1 MTVLSTQG
9 GAQVAVTA
17 LVQAA
22 LTVRRGARVGFGY
35 LAAAG
40 LSLLVLLGSF
50 ADLRALGLEHAV
62 VAGAYAVVLA
72 VRLSARMRRP
82 QGAEA
87 DGVIDV
93 ELGLL
98 LLVGAHA
105 ALQLV
110 GGTRSEPYPLLY
122 VLAGL
127 VGAAADR
134 RAAHWLLLLAVGFEA
149 LVQRLPE
156 GQLRVEQLAIHAGL
170 LTAFGMLHRV
180 FTFAAIGRA
189 QAQSRAELEREKQR
203 AEEDARVFRLVATPS
218 EAGAGDE
225 ERLVHS
231 SVAEVRQ
238 ALFFDLDLVK
248 RTMGLYSVVLLMADE
263 SGEHLRI
270 VEVASDS
277 DDLADGPFGRGA
289 GAIGAA
295 FQRGLTMNLQHLRP
309 GYAGIG
315 YYRGASKVQSF
326 IAVPVREGAT
336 VRGVLCADRLDDRGF
351 GAADEEVLQLTIT
364 HLLRAVE
371 NERVFMQLERSKQE
385 HAVLRRASQALG
397 AALNE
402 QAVLD
407 AALSAAAEIAAY
419 DFAAVTQYDADAR
432 THCIRRAVGEGAANV
447 LNLSFGDNTSLTAM
461 AVKNRHYLP
470 YRGEYDPGSQVVYT
484 RKASLLGMQSL
495 LILPLVVRDVAI
507 GTLALAAK
515 RRDAFGATVRPTL
528 AALASQLAVA
538 LSNAASVQRLE
549 ELATTD
555 GLTGCYN
562 KRYFSEQLKA
572 KLGAAER
579 FGRKLSLVI
588 ADIDHFKVV
597 NDTYGHATGDVVIK
611 ELGAI
616 LNRLKRETD
625 VVARFGGEEF
635 CVLCE
640 ESDVAGALQL
650 AERVRQELGRTSFE
664 TELGKLSVTC
674 SLCAATFPQH
684 AKGRQDLFEAAD
696 RALYKAKKAGRD
708 RVESA

>member
-1 MTVLSTQG
+1 
-9 GAQVAVTA
+9 
-17 LVQAA
+17 
-22 LTVRRGARVGFGY
+22 VGFGY

-40 LSLLVLLGSF
+40 LSVLVLLGSF
-50 ADLRALGLEHAV
+50 GKPSALGLEHAV
-62 VAGAYAVVLA
+62 VATAFAVVLGA
-72 VRLSARMRRP
+72 RIAGRMRRSAKLEG
-82 QGAEA
+82 Q
-87 DGVIDV
+87 GVIDV
-93 ELGLL
+93 EVGAL
-98 LLVGAHA
+98 LLVCMHA

-110 GGTRSEPYPLLY
+110 GGTGSEPYPLLY

-127 VGAAADR
+127 VGAVSER
-134 RAAHWLLLLAVGFEA
+134 RSAQVLLVLAIGFEA
-149 LVQRLPE
+149 LVQRFPE
-156 GQLRVEQLAIHAGL
+156 GHLRYEQLAVHAGL
-170 LTAFGMLHRV
+170 LAAFGMLHRV
-180 FTFAAIGRA
+180 FTFVAIGRA
-189 QAQSRAELEREKQR
+189 QAQGRAELDRERQR
-203 AEEDARVFRLVATPS
+203 AEEDARLFRLVATPS
-218 EAGAGDE
+218 ESAGGDE
-225 ERLVHS
+225 ERMVRS
-231 SVAEVRQ
+231 SVAEVQR
-238 ALFFDLDLVK
+238 ALFFHLDLVK
-248 RTMGLYSVVLLMADE
+248 RTMGLYSCVLLMADE
-263 SGEHLRI
+263 SGEHLRL
-270 VEVASDS
+270 VEAATES
-277 DDLADGPFGRGA
+277 DDLAEGPFGRGA
-289 GAIGAA
+289 GAVGAA
-295 FQRGLTMNLQHLRP
+295 FQRGVIMNLQHLKP
-309 GYAGIG
+309 GYGGIG
-315 YYRGASKVQSF
+315 YYRGPSTVRAF

-336 VRGVLCADRLDDRGF
+336 VRGVLCADRVVDRPF
-351 GAADEEVLQLTIT
+351 DAADEEALQVVIT

-397 AALNE
+397 AAQSE

-407 AALSAAAEIAAY
+407 AGLSAASEIAPY
-419 DFAAVTQYDADAR
+419 DFAAVTQYDADAH
-432 THCIRRAVGEGAANV
+432 THSVRRAVGEGAANV

-528 AALASQLAVA
+528 AALSSQLAVA

-579 FGRKLSLVI
+579 FGRKLSLLI
-588 ADIDHFKVV
+588 TDIDHFKMV

-611 ELGAI
+611 EVGAI

-640 ESDVAGALQL
+640 ETDTAGAVQL
-650 AERVRQELGRTSFE
+650 AERVRQELERTTFE
-664 TELGKLSVTC
+664 TELGKLTVTC
-674 SLCAATFPQH
+674 SLGVATFPHH

-696 RALYKAKKAGRD
+696 RALYKAKQSGRN
-708 RVESA
+708 RVQSA

>member
-1 MTVLSTQG
+1 VQ
-9 GAQVAVTA
+9 AAVTA

-22 LTVRRGARVGFGY
+22 LTVRRGARIGFGY

-40 LSLLVLLGSF
+40 LSVLVLLGSF
-50 ADLRALGLEHAV
+50 ADLGALGLEHAV
-62 VAGAYAVVLA
+62 VAGAYAVVLGA
-72 VRLSARMRRP
+72 RLVGRLRGARK
-82 QGAEA
+82 AEGGSVV
-87 DGVIDV
+87 DLEIGV
-93 ELGLL
+93 L
-98 LLVGAHA
+98 LLVGMHA

-110 GGTRSEPYPLLY
+110 GGTRSEPYPLVY

-127 VGAAADR
+127 VGAVAER
-134 RAAHWLLLLAVGFEA
+134 RAAQWLLLFAVGFEA

-156 GQLRVEQLAIHAGL
+156 ADLRPEQLAVHAGL
-170 LTAFGMLHRV
+170 LAAFGMMHRV

-189 QAQSRAELEREKQR
+189 QAQSRAELDRDKER
-203 AEEDARVFRLVATPS
+203 AEEDARIFRLVATPTES
-218 EAGAGDE
+218 TPVDE
-225 ERLVHS
+225 DRLVRS
-231 SVAEVRQ
+231 SVAEVHQ
-238 ALFFDLDLVK
+238 SLFFNLELVK
-248 RTMGLYSVVLLMADE
+248 RTMGLHSCVLLMADE

-270 VEVASDS
+270 VEAATDS
-277 DDLADGPFGRGA
+277 DDLAEGPFGRGS

-295 FQRGLTMNLQHLRP
+295 YQRGLTMNLQHLRP
-309 GYAGIG
+309 GFGGVG
-315 YYRGASKVQSF
+315 YYRGAPAVQSF
-326 IAVPVREGAT
+326 IAVPVREGTT
-336 VRGVLCADRLDDRGF
+336 VRGVLCADRLDDRAF
-351 GAADEEVLQLTIT
+351 GAADEDVLQVTIT

-385 HAVLRRASQALG
+385 HAVLRRASQSLG

-432 THCIRRAVGEGAANV
+432 THCVRRAVGEGAANV

-562 KRYFSEQLKA
+562 KRYFTDQLKA

-579 FGRKLSLVI
+579 FSRKLSLVI
-588 ADIDHFKVV
+588 VDIDHFKVV

-640 ESDVAGALQL
+640 ETDVAGALQL
-650 AERVRQELGRTSFE
+650 AERVRQELGRTTFE
-664 TELGKLSVTC
+664 TELGKLTVTC
-674 SLCAATFPQH
+674 SLGAATFPQH